1 MSRLTRTPLSMV
13 EAQNAKTDQ
22 KVIFDGKRLT
32 TRDLNSLTGNT
43 IVSAA
48 KYDTETGIFVIEQ
61 TDEAGITNVITVSG
75 FMTSGNIGRGPT
87 GPTGPRGEAG
97 EKGKDGKDGRA
108 GSQGCAGPKGD
119 TGAIGPTGPMGPTG
133 PGGVAGPTGPTGPR
147 GETGPAGRDAPE
159 GNYTV
164 TDGQAIDILGKRVL
178 ITGHVN
184 SSEPSLAKR
193 VLFKKT
199 LDNSTNLSAFLQFV
213 EPNSPIAGKVK
224 ISDVTRG
231 YLELSVDP
239 NLLQKDA
246 TGNPVPATGWNFYYL
261 IFGEVTVS

>member
-22 KVIFDGKRLT
+22 KVVFDGKRLT
-32 TRDLNSLTGNT
+32 TRDLNSLSGNT

-108 GSQGCAGPKGD
+108 GSQGCAGPN
-119 TGAIGPTGPMGPTG
+119 
-133 PGGVAGPTGPTGPR
+133 R
-147 GETGPAGRDAPE
+147 
-159 GNYTV
+159 
-164 TDGQAIDILGKRVL
+164 
-178 ITGHVN
+178 
-184 SSEPSLAKR
+184 
-193 VLFKKT
+193 
-199 LDNSTNLSAFLQFV
+199 SAHRMQRT
-213 EPNSPIAGKVK
+213 SC
-224 ISDVTRG
+224 
-231 YLELSVDP
+231 
-239 NLLQKDA
+239 
-246 TGNPVPATGWNFYYL
+246 
-261 IFGEVTVS
+261 